1 MASTPVPDL
10 ELTLTA
16 TESGDY
22 GMDLRLLS
30 PDADAVL
37 HFHSETPVSFDLA
50 ALDSH
55 LDDDTK
61 YGELLGR
68 MLLADPDTLSFFKEK
83 RAIALDKYGLLRVRL
98 LIRDD
103 ALQGIRWERLRVPG
117 DDGFL
122 ARNER
127 VLFSRYISTTDS
139 RSRKPKSPDAI
150 RALIAVANPSD
161 LDGYGMAEIDV
172 DAEINRAKLGF
183 GEMTADALNDDDTR
197 ITLDALT
204 DRLRDGY
211 DVLYLVC
218 HGMLD
223 DAPLLFLETPEG
235 TVDLVNGA
243 AFIERIIHRRR

>member
-16 TESGDY
+16 TESGNH
-22 GMDLRLLS
+22 GLDLRLLS

-122 ARNER
+122 AALGSSMAQAGVPAVIAMQGNVATTTVATFMPILFEELARDRQIDQAMAAVRGAVPQEEGSWVPKGCSRFRTAEQPARN
-127 VLFSRYISTTDS
+127 
-139 RSRKPKSPDAI
+139 
-150 RALIAVANPSD
+150 
-161 LDGYGMAEIDV
+161 
-172 DAEINRAKLGF
+172 
-183 GEMTADALNDDDTR
+183 
-197 ITLDALT
+197 
-204 DRLRDGY
+204 
-211 DVLYLVC
+211 
-218 HGMLD
+218 
-223 DAPLLFLETPEG
+223 
-235 TVDLVNGA
+235 
-243 AFIERIIHRRR
+243 RR